1 MKSLNEDLKTGQ
13 FKQIYLF
20 FGEEDYLKEQYKGRF
35 IKSMISP
42 DDTMNYTCFEGK
54 KSDVNEIIGQADTM
68 PFFADK
74 RLIVVEDSELFKTGG
89 TELGDYIKNLPE
101 TTYMIFVE
109 KAVDKRSK
117 LYKAVRDKGRIV
129 EFQRQTESTLRA
141 WIRQKVK
148 AEHKVM
154 SGDAETLFLS
164 KTGEDMNLISKELDK
179 LLCYTLKKDTIS
191 AEDVEAVCIEQITDN
206 IFDMIDAMTAGRQND
221 ALDIYYSLL
230 AQKEPPMRILFLMT
244 KQYRMLF
251 EIKDHVRM
259 GRGRSEIANKMH
271 LHPFVAGKC
280 MDQAKKFKT
289 SHLRKIIEESAD
301 LEQRVKTGK
310 LTDILAVELFLIKYS
325 VRV

>member
-13 FKQIYLF
+13 FKQVYLF
-20 FGEEDYLKEQYKGRF
+20 YGEEDYLKEQYKTRF
-35 IKSMISP
+35 VKSMIPS
-42 DDTMNYTCFEGK
+42 DDTMNFTCFEGK
-54 KSDVNEIIGQADTM
+54 NADAAEIIGQADTM

-74 RLIVVEDSELFKTGG
+74 RLIVVEESGFFKTGG
-89 TELGDYIKNLPE
+89 TELGDYIKNMPD

-109 KAVDKRSK
+109 SAVDKRSK

-129 EFQRQTESTLRA
+129 EFPRQNDATLRR
-141 WIRQKVK
+141 WVQNKVR
-148 AEHKVM
+148 AEKKVM

-164 KTGEDMNLISKELDK
+164 KTGDDMNLISKELDK
-179 LLCYTLKKDTIS
+179 LICYTLKKDRITQ
-191 AEDVEAVCIEQITDN
+191 EDVEAVCTCQITDN

-244 KQYRMLF
+244 RQYRILF
-251 EIKDHVRM
+251 EIKDHVRL
-259 GRGRSEIANKMH
+259 GRSRQDIAKKMG

-280 MDQAKKFKT
+280 MDQAKKFK
-289 SHLRKIIEESAD
+289 SKELRAIIEESAD
-301 LEQRVKTGK
+301 LEHRVKTGR

-325 VRV
+325 ART

>member
-13 FKQIYLF
+13 FKQVYLF
-20 FGEEDYLKEQYKGRF
+20 CGEEDYLKEQYKSRF
-35 IKSMISP
+35 IKNIIP
-42 DDTMNYTCFEGK
+42 FEDNMNYACFTGK
-54 KSDVNEIIGQADTM
+54 KVEVNEIIGQADTM
-68 PFFADK
+68 PFFADR

-89 TELGDYIKNLPE
+89 AELGDYIKNLPD

-109 KAVDKRSK
+109 KVVDKRSK
-117 LYKAVRDKGRIV
+117 LYKAVRDKGRVV
-129 EFQRQTESTLRA
+129 EFQRQTEATLRT

-148 AEHKVM
+148 KENKVM

-164 KTGEDMNLISKELDK
+164 KTGDDMNLISKELDK
-179 LLCYTLKKDTIS
+179 LLCYALKKDRITV
-191 AEDVEAVCIEQITDN
+191 EDVDAICIEQITDN
-206 IFDMIDAMTAGRQND
+206 IFDMIDAMISGRQND
-221 ALDIYYSLL
+221 ALNIYYSLL

-244 KQYRMLF
+244 KQYRTLY
-251 EIKDHVRM
+251 EIKDHIRQ
-259 GRGRSEIANKMH
+259 GRGRQDIAKKMG

-289 SHLRKIIEESAD
+289 LHLRQIIEESAD

-310 LTDILAVELFLIKYS
+310 LTDILAVELFLVKYS